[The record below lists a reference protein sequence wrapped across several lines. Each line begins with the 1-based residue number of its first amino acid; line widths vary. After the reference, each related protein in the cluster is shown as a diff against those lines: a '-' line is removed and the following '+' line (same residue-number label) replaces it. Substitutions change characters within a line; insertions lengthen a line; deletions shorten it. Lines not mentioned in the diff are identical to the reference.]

1 MSVAFSLSVLICFS
15 FFCIVVDDVFSIT
28 DKLVI
33 LQYSPSCRNVSLQ
46 FQSDLIN
53 ILNIISFRL
62 FPCHFLSSYCMLNMH
77 IQILY
82 THRYFSFSFS
92 VRNLTVVGYKIL

>member
-1 MSVAFSLSVLICFS
+1 MGDKIFNGCHQKHSVMSVAFSLSVLICFS

-46 FQSDLIN
+46 LRSDLIN
-53 ILNIISFRL
+53 ILNIISL
-62 FPCHFLSSYCMLNMH
+62 
-77 IQILY
+77 
-82 THRYFSFSFS
+82 TKSF
-92 VRNLTVVGYKIL
+92 V